1 MAPPSSRPGSSA
13 RPSSSGVPYLHGSAN
28 GKPTGAGAAPAKMAP
43 GTPRREQSH
52 RQEKAV
58 QDPGLKDYVG
68 SRAVFFLGCL
78 LAIARFGRWYC
89 TPRLAGCPALVVS
102 LFTLRRTG
110 HCVCELDGVCTARPY
125 IHAMH
130 ALPGLHMHPPIRPV
144 AWWPAAGSLF
154 WMKRWLRER
163 EAGRL
168 GMEMGGQA
176 PDFRPYGRPDCEK

>member
-89 TPRLAGCPALVVS
+89 TPRLAGCPAPVVS
-102 LFTLRRTG
+102 LFTLRG
-110 HCVCELDGVCTARPY
+110 WGIVCVGWTESARPVPTY
-125 IHAMH
+125 MPCMPCRAYTCIHQFA
-130 ALPGLHMHPPIRPV
+130 
-144 AWWPAAGSLF
+144 
-154 WMKRWLRER
+154 RWL
-163 EAGRL
+163 G
-168 GMEMGGQA
+168 
-176 PDFRPYGRPDCEK
+176 GRPRVLCSG